1 MIRFHAAA
9 ARDSVAQSK
18 SEGRSEMACYV
29 MLEFAAKQGNES
41 RLTTHRAEDFEQVLR
56 IV

>member
-1 MIRFHAAA
+1 
-9 ARDSVAQSK
+9 
-18 SEGRSEMACYV
+18 MAGAYRRRNIS
-29 MLEFAAKQGNES
+29 LAGPQGNES